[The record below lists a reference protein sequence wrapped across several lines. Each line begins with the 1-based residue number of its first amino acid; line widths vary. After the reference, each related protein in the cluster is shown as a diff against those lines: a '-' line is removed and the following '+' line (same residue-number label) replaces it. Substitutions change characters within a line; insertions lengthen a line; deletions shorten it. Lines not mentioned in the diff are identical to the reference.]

1 MIRQSLIVLTL
12 FTGILFI
19 SCNKSSRFNL
29 TQTNESK
36 ALTIIRFDSLLM
48 HADTTD
54 MLNCVRKMYALYPS
68 FTASYAKNIM
78 DTNPD
83 DTLEIARM
91 MSKFLKNPAFKRVNN
106 DVSNV
111 FKNTDS
117 IRSDISTAY
126 SYLNQYLPDV
136 KTPPVYF
143 FVSGFN
149 RSIIIEHDFVGV
161 GLDLYLGSSYP
172 AYTEITY
179 NYLIENM
186 KPSGIAPD
194 LLASILTA
202 NYPFDGNQERLLE
215 KMLYNG
221 KILYILSVIL
231 PHLPPNTIIGYSK
244 FQWEWCRKYEDL
256 IWEKIVGQKD
266 LYSTDLLLQNKYVND
281 APFTSPVSQE
291 SPGRLG
297 IWVGWQIIKQYMD
310 KNTNVTLTD
319 LVKTNDYQMILTKS
333 GYQP

>member
-12 FTGILFI
+12 FTGIFLI
-19 SCNKSSRFNL
+19 SCNKSSRFAL
-29 TQTNESK
+29 TEKTENK
-36 ALTIIRFDSLLM
+36 AQTIIRFDSLLT
-48 HADTTD
+48 HADTAN
-54 MLNCVRKMYALYPS
+54 MLNSVRKMFVLYPS
-68 FTASYAKNIM
+68 FTAYYAENIM
-78 DTNPD
+78 ETNPA
-83 DTLEIARM
+83 DTLEIANM
-91 MSKFLKNPAFKRVNN
+91 MRKFLKNPAFIRVNN
-106 DVSNV
+106 DVNIV
-111 FKNTDS
+111 FKNVDS

-126 SYLNQYLPDV
+126 SYLNQYLPEV

-149 RSIIIEHDFVGV
+149 RSIIIERDFVAV
-161 GLDLYLGSSYP
+161 GLDLYLGSNYP

-179 NYLIENM
+179 NYLVENM
-186 KPSGIAPD
+186 KPAGIAPD
-194 LLASILTA
+194 LLASMLTA
-202 NYPFDGNQERLLE
+202 SYPFDGTQERLLE

-266 LYSTDLLLQNKYVND
+266 LYSTDLFLQNKYIND

-297 IWVGWQIIKQYMD
+297 SWVGWQIIKQYMD
-310 KNTNVTLTD
+310 KNTNLTLTD
-319 LVKTNDYQMILTKS
+319 LVRTNDYQMILTKS